1 MPAGGFTASFRTRIR
16 KGHFSFQVQGD
27 EGYYPGIPNT
37 SPILV
42 ANYEARIIHIMF
54 DVEKLLFPG
63 QPALPRPDFALNTG
77 DNVYIDGSDS
87 NYRDVW
93 FPTWNSDTDS
103 NELGAPF
110 IRSIPLYIVAGNH
123 DVGSTGATANLLA
136 ATPPTIPG
144 TSGPGPFGGNI
155 SGGDALAYFN
165 NYYFP
170 LNGPSGVDIQYHFT
184 GDASTATNFFFS
196 YNGDSYTSSRA
207 IDALR
212 ASTNVDTGRGWKRQ
226 IDQQSNY
233 SFDYGNAHIVFLDAN
248 PHLFDNQLPSPNTYD
263 APPSFP
269 FTAYPSV
276 LGDWLIRD
284 LDSSNQLWK
293 IVVFHQPA
301 FSSGNATLRNDQMR
315 TIAKLLEDHGVNMV
329 FNGHEHNYQ
338 RSLPLRALSTVASS
352 PNPNGPA
359 ALAVDESSDGIS
371 HTVPDGV
378 LYFVEGAGGN
388 RDFDDALGNPRGSNS
403 QTIDQEDS
411 ATGDSIPLGTP
422 PTSYPNGPNS
432 WLDTH
437 LTNTAMTSFFP
448 NAGSG
453 TKITARFKAKIFS
466 FADIVVNNNRL
477 TLFQISDPLTDS
489 SSATSSNP
497 YPFGTDMNGNRL
509 NDPIPDTIVDPATAS
524 VISPPAVGKSALLDK
539 ITVEKPDLSHEITA
553 HLSAPHDV
561 AAGGRFIYT
570 VEISNNST
578 VSVNGAQAVVALPE
592 GVTFVSVNEGSATVN
607 GRDVVVTI
615 GRLSAGSRTTVQVT
629 VQVLPSGSKTG
640 HLLAYGIVRSGTALP
655 VDAGKVQTKV
665 N

>member
-1 MPAGGFTASFRTRIR
+1 
-16 KGHFSFQVQGD
+16 
-27 EGYYPGIPNT
+27 
-37 SPILV
+37 
-42 ANYEARIIHIMF
+42 MF
-54 DVEKLLFPG
+54 DVDRLFFPG
-63 QPALPRPDFALNTG
+63 EPQLPRPDFALNTG

-87 NYRDVW
+87 NYHDVW

-123 DVGSTGATANLLA
+123 DVGSTGVTANLLA
-136 ATPPTIPG
+136 ASPPTIPG
-144 TSGPGPFGGNI
+144 TAGPGPFGGNI

-170 LNGPSGVDIQYHFT
+170 LNGPSGVDIQHHFT

-196 YNGDSYTSSRA
+196 YNGNSYTSPLA

-226 IDQQSNY
+226 IDHQSNY
-233 SFDYGNAHIVFLDAN
+233 SFDYGNVHIVFLDAN
-248 PHLFDNQLPSPNTYD
+248 PHLFDNQLPSPATYA

-276 LGDWLIRD
+276 LSDWLIRD

-315 TIAKLLEDHGVNMV
+315 TIAKLLEDHAVNMV

-352 PNPNGPA
+352 PSPNGPA
-359 ALAVDESSDGIS
+359 AVAVDEIFDGIT

-388 RDFDDALGNPRGSNS
+388 RDFDDALGNPRGSSS

-411 ATGDSIPLGTP
+411 ATGESVPLGTP
-422 PTSYPNGPNS
+422 PTSYPNGPHS

-448 NAGSG
+448 TAGSG
-453 TKITARFKAKIFS
+453 TKITARFKAKVFS

-477 TLFQISDPLTDS
+477 TLYQISEPLTDS
-489 SSATSSNP
+489 STATSSNP

-524 VISPPAVGKSALLDK
+524 VVSAPAVGTSALLDK
-539 ITVEKPDLSHEITA
+539 ITVAKPDLSDEIAA
-553 HLSAPHDV
+553 HLSAPRD
-561 AAGGRFIYT
+561 AAVGGRFFYK

-578 VSVNGAQAVVALPE
+578 VPLNGVQAVIALPD
-592 GVTFVSVNEGSATVN
+592 GVTFVSANQGTATVN
-607 GRDVVVTI
+607 GPDLVVTI
-615 GRLSAGSRTTVQVT
+615 GRLTAGSTTTVQVI
-629 VQVLPSGSKTG
+629 VQAPPSGSKRG
-640 HLLAYGIVRSGTALP
+640 HLLAHGTIRSATAIP
-655 VDAGKVQTKV
+655 VDAGTVHTKA